1 MEHVHSAA
9 GPAADGIYFGGNY
22 HYRHLPSFFFKNKH
36 LTSQR
41 VSKNLAHTLRLSEG
55 SLKVAQCGLFSHL
68 VSHHDHQSYCADWMA
83 SLCAQKDLLSAQ
95 QKRRDYY
102 AEASRTFWTQE
113 PARSAQGCQA
123 YMISW

>member
-1 MEHVHSAA
+1 MFIRQLGLQPMAFTLEAITTTDISLH
-9 GPAADGIYFGGNY
+9 
-22 HYRHLPSFFFKNKH
+22 FFLKNKH